1 MINLWAVVLVV
12 VGSWIGSYGTFI
24 LKKGANR
31 HTFWEIFKTKYF
43 WWGAILN
50 GLSIPFYIV
59 ALRMEQLSFVYP
71 LVSVSYI
78 WTTLF
83 SVKYLGE
90 KMDGWKY
97 LGLAGV
103 VLGIVLIG
111 IGS

>member
-1 MINLWAVVLVV
+1 MINLFAVVLVII
-12 VGSWIGSYGTFI
+12 GSVIGSYGTFV
-24 LKKGANR
+24 LKKGANL
-31 HTFWEIFKTKYF
+31 HTFWEIFRTKYF
-43 WWGAILN
+43 WWGVILN
-50 GLSIPFYIV
+50 GISIPFYV
-59 ALRMEQLSFVYP
+59 MALRLEQLSFVYP

-103 VLGIVLIG
+103 VAGIVLIG

>member
-1 MINLWAVVLVV
+1 MINLLAVVLVLI
-12 VGSWIGSYGTFI
+12 GSILGSYGTFV
-24 LKKGANR
+24 LKKGANL
-31 HTFWEIFKTKYF
+31 HTFWEIFRTRYF
-43 WWGAILN
+43 WWGVVLN

-59 ALRMEQLSFVYP
+59 ALRLEHLSFIYP
-71 LVSVSYI
+71 LVSISYI

-90 KMDGWKY
+90 KMDRWKY

-103 VLGIVLIG
+103 VLGIILIG